1 MRQYK
6 RALSEDAWVFSV
18 GEIGRNLRNHVF
30 SGKLT
35 LRPKNHPDV
44 ALQVNW
50 QFCPLADGPRIRVYY
65 RVQGEDFSDV
75 VRLDAADT
83 CFGGKRLRWRFLCP
97 GCDQRS
103 NNLYLPINAERQ
115 KYFLCRL
122 CWGIDYLSHVR
133 PKRASMSSIER
144 LGDKLASI
152 EAELVKLRGDH
163 TRLLQSMGLY

>member
-1 MRQYK
+1 MEYK
-6 RALSEDAWVFSV
+6 GALAERAFVFSSGEV
-18 GEIGRNLRNHVF
+18 GRRLRDNTLSGR
-30 SGKLT
+30 LT

-50 QFCPLADGPRIRVYY
+50 EFCPLADGPRIRVYY
-65 RVQGEDFSDV
+65 RVQGEDLSYV
-75 VRLDAADT
+75 VRLDTSDT
-83 CFGGKRLRWRFLCP
+83 CFGGKRLRWRWICP

-103 NNLYLPINAERQ
+103 DKLYLPINAGRQ

-144 LGDKLASI
+144 LGDKIQAV
-152 EAELVKLRGDH
+152 EAQLMKLRGDH
-163 TRLLQSMGLY
+163 TRLLQSMGLH

>member
-1 MRQYK
+1 MK
-6 RALSEDAWVFSV
+6 ERAFVFSSGEV
-18 GEIGRNLRNHVF
+18 GRRLRDNTLSGR
-30 SGKLT
+30 LT
-35 LRPKNHPDV
+35 LRPKAHQTV

-50 QFCPLADGPRIRVYY
+50 EFCPLADGPRIRVYY
-65 RVQGEDFSDV
+65 RFRGEDLSYV

-97 GCDQRS
+97 GCEQRS
-103 NNLYLPINAERQ
+103 NKLYLPINAGRQ
-115 KYFLCRL
+115 EYFLCRL

-144 LGDKLASI
+144 LGDKIQAAEAQLA
-152 EAELVKLRGDH
+152 KLRGEH

>member
-1 MRQYK
+1 MEYK
-6 RALSEDAWVFSV
+6 GALAERAFIFFSGEV
-18 GEIGRNLRNHVF
+18 GRRLRDNLL

-44 ALQVNW
+44 ALLVNW

-65 RVQGEDFSDV
+65 RVQGEDLSYV

-83 CFGGKRLRWRFLCP
+83 CFGGKRIRWRFLCP
-97 GCDQRS
+97 GCEQRS
-103 NNLYLPINAERQ
+103 NNLYLPINAGRQ
-115 KYFLCRL
+115 SDFLCRL

-133 PKRASMSSIER
+133 PKRASMSSIQR
-144 LGDKLASI
+144 LGDKIQSI
-152 EAELVKLRGDH
+152 EAEVVKLRGDH